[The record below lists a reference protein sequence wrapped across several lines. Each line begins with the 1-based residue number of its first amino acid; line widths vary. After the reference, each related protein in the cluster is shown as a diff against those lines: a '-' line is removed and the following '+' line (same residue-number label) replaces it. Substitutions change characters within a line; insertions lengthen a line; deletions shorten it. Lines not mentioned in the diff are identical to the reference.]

1 MAEELFEVKAT
12 PAVLKYMMLISTFAA
27 GLVGIVS
34 YYAAGQEGT
43 ATGDFLRYYATI
55 NFSLMAFS
63 AIELA
68 VLRKKLTGKR
78 TGIGGFVE
86 LYRGAVYLDLPLFS
100 IRNAMN
106 DIGKE
111 QYDAYVGENLG
122 MQAVGVLGIA
132 TLAGLL
138 VSNFAYDRLTA
149 LGEKVV
155 FRNAF
160 NAVPAIV
167 LILAYAAS
175 MGVFREVLIGPRHQD
190 DVTDA
195 SQWNSA
201 LFDQYETIIPGW
213 DASELLQSY
222 LNQFL
227 AGLENSDR
235 EILRYRDDGPGG
247 NGGAADPTFFRTE
260 SFAEYVYNNS
270 METSAFQRIAAIEET
285 NPAFRYS
292 SSLLNP
298 DNVFSILY
306 NITYTGDEWSG
317 FIPTSWDTATG
328 NYVDYSSM
336 RVYESDGVTEFD
348 SGSYDI
354 TLEEVSTVEV
364 PRAVKATISFDKAG
378 SGYQNCYLGYDVPYN
393 ELNIAGFYVNALP
406 PKKLFANLGSEYD
419 FQAINE
425 TFLQLP
431 DPGDVPEISGAE
443 DQDNWDEYWDWADY
457 SMELQNDT
465 TERLSP
471 KQWLYEII
479 EDDSLDAPTTS
490 AMNRAAYVANR
501 IATTFVF
508 DWDMWRSEYT
518 DDILGENKALAASFS
533 EGERLGP
540 EIGED
545 FVGWM
550 FNRGTR
556 YPTNGSLVPD
566 GKRLGGTAAHFATS
580 LCLMLREMEIP
591 ARTVVGYV
599 GTNTDQ
605 STEAVVTAMYT
616 HSWVEALI
624 PLDTDNP
631 LDDIAD
637 TAEWVIFDADPRA
650 NGFYELPS
658 NVATASETYNVTLEI
673 RNQTTQ
679 NLWLPSDPI
688 YRDDNITIYVQ
699 VSSTI
704 EGTTTGKPNANVTLG
719 FEKLG
724 LGGTS
729 VDDYKL
735 IATNLTTDNN
745 GEVFHYFP
753 YNSTMVSTYGAG
765 TARIT
770 AYINNTISRDSPSD
784 PWTAGTP
791 INGTVF
797 SDPYDWRPFPQPGTL
812 SAATAYSPFTDEGSQ
827 ENMGR
832 SLSKPNWNQLTTPD
846 ILNQNEIDNSA
857 NWEILGRIRPYISQ
871 DCRLVSPSH
880 FGFEKRHS

>member
-12 PAVLKYMMLISTFAA
+12 PAVLKYMVLISTFAA

-43 ATGDFLRYYATI
+43 ATGDFLRYYATV

-63 AIELA
+63 AIELGI
-68 VLRKKLTGKR
+68 LRKKLTGR
-78 TGIGGFVE
+78 RAGIGGLIE

-106 DIGKE
+106 DVGKAE
-111 QYDAYVGENLG
+111 YDVYVGNNLG

-132 TLAGLL
+132 TLVGLL

-175 MGVFREVLIGPRHQD
+175 MGVFREVLIGPRHQN

-195 SQWNSA
+195 SQWNKA

-213 DASELLQSY
+213 DASELLQNY

-227 AGLENSDR
+227 NGLENSDR

-260 SFAEYVYNNS
+260 SFIEYVYNDS
-270 METSAFQRIAAIEET
+270 IETSAFQRIASIEET
-285 NPAFRYS
+285 NDYPVFQYS
-292 SSLLNP
+292 SSPPSP

-328 NYVDYSSM
+328 NYVDYGSM
-336 RVYESDGVTEFD
+336 RVYESDGVTEVD
-348 SGSYDI
+348 PGSYDI
-354 TLEEVSTVEV
+354 TLEEVSTIGV
-364 PRAVKATISFDKAG
+364 PRAVRATISFDKAG
-378 SGYQNCYLGYDVPYN
+378 SGYQNCYLGYDVPYK
-393 ELNIAGFYVNALP
+393 ELNIADFYVNALP
-406 PKKLFANLGSEYD
+406 PDGLYD
-419 FQAINE
+419 LYNRQDPVI
-425 TFLQLP
+425 TRFLQLP
-431 DPGDVPEISGAE
+431 DTLEDFPDISGVDE
-443 DQDNWDEYWDWADY
+443 SDWDEYWDWTNY
-457 SMELQNDT
+457 SATLQSDPA
-465 TERLSP
+465 ERLLP
-471 KQWLYEII
+471 KEWLYEVI
-479 EDDSLDAPTTS
+479 ENDSLDAPTTS
-490 AMNRAAYVANR
+490 AMTRAAYVANR
-501 IATTFVF
+501 IANAFIF
-508 DWDMWRSEYT
+508 DWDMWRQDYT
-518 DDILGENKALAASFS
+518 DDILGGNKALAASFS

-540 EIGED
+540 EVGED

-550 FNRGTR
+550 FNRGH
-556 YPTNGSLVPD
+556 YFATNGSLIPD

-580 LCLMLREMEIP
+580 LCLMLREMGIP
-591 ARTVVGYV
+591 ARTVLGYV
-599 GTNTDQ
+599 GTNQDQ
-605 STEAVVTAMYT
+605 LSEAIITAMYT

-624 PLDTDNP
+624 PLDTSNP

-658 NVATASETYNVTLEI
+658 NAATTAETYNVTLEI
-673 RNQTTQ
+673 RDQATQ
-679 NLWLPSDPI
+679 NLWLSSDPI
-688 YRDDNITIYVQ
+688 YRNDNLTFYVR
-699 VSSTI
+699 VSSTSQ
-704 EGTTTGKPNANVTLG
+704 GTTTGKPNANVTLG
-719 FEKLG
+719 FETLG
-724 LGGTS
+724 TGGGS
-729 VDDYKL
+729 VLDYKL
-735 IATNLTTDNN
+735 IATNLTTDLS
-745 GEVFHYFP
+745 GEVFYDFT
-753 YNSTMVSTYGAG
+753 YDSSNISKYGAG

-770 AYINNTISRDSPSD
+770 AYVNNTISWDSTSGT
-784 PWTAGTP
+784 WIAGTP

-797 SDPYDWRPFPQPGTL
+797 SDPYDWRPFPEP
-812 SAATAYSPFTDEGSQ
+812 SAVSASTAYNPSADGQKEIDDTASWEKLAKLRPYHSQ
-827 ENMGR
+827 NCQII
-832 SLSKPNWNQLTTPD
+832 SLS
-846 ILNQNEIDNSA
+846 
-857 NWEILGRIRPYISQ
+857 
-871 DCRLVSPSH
+871 RLSL
-880 FGFEKRHS
+880 EKRFS